1 MDRKEP
7 VEKKLHIEVQ
17 EYDFITDGENK
28 RILCDG
34 EDIQKETQNARLIYE
49 SPFELVLKVVEGD
62 GKDSEKCRFK
72 LKEPLFEG
80 IPDEDK
86 DDEWKKFARFLG
98 LHAEFNKDEKPILK
112 AHWFVGITRL
122 PVEEGEIIVQ
132 VKPKIENLDLM
143 EMFMEVLSH
152 PIVSA
157 HFRIGDA
164 FHIDIDE
171 EPIEMEEVPREY
183 LLFLALQYM
192 YVLNNLVKRG
202 LQRGYRRKEENL
214 RGRVRGRILVGRTVR
229 ENWSRG
235 RKHYVYSSFMEYS
248 ADNLENRIL
257 KAAFLKA
264 RSYLF
269 HNNIIHDTLAAWI
282 GRISLDMEQ
291 VATTRIY
298 PSDFSLTNVQRIRRD
313 YDDALKL
320 AKIILRHLGY
330 DPTVKTDIEKSLKKV
345 HPYWIDMNELFERY
359 VEVEL
364 RKKEI
369 EYFKDWQVF
378 PGYGRGEGT
387 STDVGELRPDF
398 VLVKGCEI
406 AIGDAKYKDEYQKQN
421 RWIREDLQ
429 QIALYGRIKKDII
442 ENWLRDKRN
451 WVGVF
456 HYMEPKLYIFYPCP
470 GKSNGCSEKP
480 VESGVFRG
488 IYKVGVKVPL
498 KGEGDR

>member
-1 MDRKEP
+1 M
-7 VEKKLHIEVQ
+7 KKLILITH
-17 EYDFITDGENK
+17 EYGEEFCTFDSQK
-28 RILCDG
+28 CDG
-34 EDIQKETQNARLIYE
+34 QGA
-49 SPFELVLKVVEGD
+49 
-62 GKDSEKCRFK
+62 
-72 LKEPLFEG
+72 PLFHISEDEHKIRIKYG
-80 IPDEDK
+80 ESGEEFTVRDGSIFKMPPDDR
-86 DDEWKKFARFLG
+86 DSDGYRRSARFLG
-98 LHAEFNKDEKPILK
+98 LHPEQQNGSLVLK

-132 VKPKIENLDLM
+132 VKPKIENLDLT
-143 EMFMEVLSH
+143 EMFMNVLSH
-152 PIVSA
+152 PVVSA

-202 LQRGYRRKEENL
+202 LQKGYRRKEENL

-269 HNNIIHDTLAAWI
+269 HNNVIHNTLAAWI

-330 DPTVKTDIEKSLKKV
+330 DPTVKTDIEKSLRKV

-364 RKKEI
+364 RRNGIKGLEN
-369 EYFKDWQVF
+369 WQVF
-378 PGYGRGEGT
+378 PGYGRGEGINIKEEVLEIIEG
-387 STDVGELRPDF
+387 SGKKIKELRPDF
-398 VLVKGCEI
+398 VLIKDRDKDREVI
-406 AIGDAKYKDEYQKQN
+406 IGDAKYKEDYKEG
-421 RWIREDLQ
+421 WIKEDLQ
-429 QIALYGRIKKDII
+429 QIALYGRIKWNKI
-442 ENWLRDKRN
+442 K
-451 WVGVF
+451 
-456 HYMEPKLYIFYPCP
+456 
-470 GKSNGCSEKP
+470 
-480 VESGVFRG
+480 
-488 IYKVGVKVPL
+488 
-498 KGEGDR
+498 

>member
-1 MDRKEP
+1 MEFK
-7 VEKKLHIEVQ
+7 
-17 EYDFITDGENK
+17 
-28 RILCDG
+28 
-34 EDIQKETQNARLIYE
+34 
-49 SPFELVLKVVEGD
+49 D
-62 GKDSEKCRFK
+62 GK
-72 LKEPLFEG
+72 PV
-80 IPDEDK
+80 
-86 DDEWKKFARFLG
+86 
-98 LHAEFNKDEKPILK
+98 LK

-132 VKPKIENLDLM
+132 VKPKIENLDLT
-143 EMFMEVLSH
+143 EMFMNVLSH
-152 PIVSA
+152 PVVSA
-157 HFRIGDA
+157 HFRIGEA

-202 LQRGYRRKEENL
+202 LQKGYRRKEENL
-214 RGRVRGRILVGRTVR
+214 WGRVRGRILVGRTVG

-269 HNNIIHDTLAAWI
+269 HNNVIHNTLAAWI

-364 RKKEI
+364 RRNGI
-369 EYFKDWQVF
+369 KDLENWQVF
-378 PGYGRGEGT
+378 PGYGRGEGI

-398 VLVKGCEI
+398 VLIKDRDKDREVI
-406 AIGDAKYKDEYQKQN
+406 IGDAKYKEDYKEG
-421 RWIREDLQ
+421 WIKEDLQ
-429 QIALYGRIKKDII
+429 QIALYGRIKWKKIKDWI
-442 ENWLRDKRN
+442 EENFGQSIDIECNNQKNNKDCPGL
-451 WVGVF
+451 
-456 HYMEPKLYIFYPCP
+456 EPELYIFYPCTENSNKC
-470 GKSNGCSEKP
+470 GKHPAEK
-480 VESGVFRG
+480 FRG

-498 KGEGDR
+498 NGEGNR